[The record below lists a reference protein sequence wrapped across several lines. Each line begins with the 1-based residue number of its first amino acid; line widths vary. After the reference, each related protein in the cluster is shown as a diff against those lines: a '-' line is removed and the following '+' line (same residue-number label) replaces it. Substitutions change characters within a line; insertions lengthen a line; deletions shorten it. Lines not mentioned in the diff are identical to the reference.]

1 CYSLA
6 LHSFP
11 TRRSSDLFGGLGNAV
26 SLELLVLGQLRQ
38 RGLQRIHFFGDAAI
52 GFETGLIG
60 GLAAG
65 KVLVLGGAV
74 GLHKLVG
81 QGLHVSTAVD
91 HMNTSSNSPKSYFI
105 TACFDPSAGGSGEE
119 ERVAMASSELQCSPG
134 SRARPCG
141 PAMK

>member
-38 RGLQRIHFFGDAAI
+38 RGFQRIHFFGDAAI

-74 GLHKLVG
+74 GLHKLVS
-81 QGLHVSTAVD
+81 QGLRS
-91 HMNTSSNSPKSYFI
+91 
-105 TACFDPSAGGSGEE
+105 EE
-119 ERVAMASSELQCSPG
+119 HTSELQ
-134 SRARPCG
+134 SRENLVC
-141 PAMK
+141 